1 MVKGQYRRTILNGLV
16 RAGLNAK
23 GEYGMSGM
31 PPFEGKVCDGTLVSG
46 RYASI
51 WVVPQ
56 KSFKAFVRSIRVM
69 YREDESLFC
78 LTKISMWRLDTM
90 ITPEQ

>member
-1 MVKGQYRRTILNGLV
+1 MADGI
-16 RAGLNAK
+16 
-23 GEYGMSGM
+23 
-31 PPFEGKVCDGTLVSG
+31 PPLEGKVCDGTLVSG

-56 KSFKAFVRSIRVM
+56 KFSRLLSHDTVM

-78 LTKISMWRLDTM
+78 LTKIRCGGW
-90 ITPEQ
+90 TP